1 MVRTRTSRR
10 GRRSIRSKTGGRRR
24 TRTHTVRAHK
34 AKTVGGRRRTRTRT
48 VRSRRHRGGSAAA
61 AADSRR
67 FWGF

>member
-24 TRTHTVRAHK
+24 TRTVRSRRT
-34 AKTVGGRRRTRTRT
+34 KTVGGRRRTRA

-61 AADSRR
+61 AATGRR